1 MSAATKQATVRV
13 DQPKVSLRAITPL
26 IWRRLR
32 VTSDTTIAQLYAVL
46 QIAMGWEDLHL
57 HQFRMHGKAYDI
69 YRDGGMSFADDPHQ
83 VILADFRL
91 RKSERFVYDYD
102 MGDFWPHLVREG
114 SPAPCAGEP
123 RRGDTSLFYVPF
135 LWNTAPSANRRPAG
149 RRWATRGGGSRSDT
163 RPRCRRSSATSR
175 GLMCRTAARW

>member
-69 YRDGGMSFADDPHQ
+69 YRDGGMSFADDRTKSSSPTSGCVKASDSSTTMIWVTSGHTSSGRVLPHR
-83 VILADFRL
+83 VILLA
-91 RKSERFVYDYD
+91 KSESV
-102 MGDFWPHLVREG
+102 ML
-114 SPAPCAGEP
+114 
-123 RRGDTSLFYVPF
+123 
-135 LWNTAPSANRRPAG
+135 PS
-149 RRWATRGGGSRSDT
+149 T
-163 RPRCRRSSATSR
+163 
-175 GLMCRTAARW
+175 